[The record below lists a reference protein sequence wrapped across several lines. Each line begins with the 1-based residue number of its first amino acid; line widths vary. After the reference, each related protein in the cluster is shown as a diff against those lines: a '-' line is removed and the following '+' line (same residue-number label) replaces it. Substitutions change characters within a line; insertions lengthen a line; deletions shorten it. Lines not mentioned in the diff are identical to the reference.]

1 MIRRD
6 VRLPDGS
13 AGWMLIAQVE
23 HAHISAQLAE
33 RCSGRFGSQ
42 SCASIDGKTNPL
54 AAVRAEVL
62 AAIRCHDD
70 GWAEWERAPR
80 LDPKLGR
87 PLSFMELD
95 HAESIAIWSRS
106 IATAEAYGPLAAW
119 MVAGHFLRLLNKS
132 DSAHHE
138 QSAVQWRDDMERRRD
153 AWLHAWQ
160 AVDPALRSRALADE
174 ALQWLWT
181 FDEVSLW
188 FCCICP
194 NREGDSRTDVHSTI
208 AGQGTPV
215 ELRLES
221 TADKELGTA
230 IAHPFRFDQNA
241 VNIEAAGLVL
251 PAAKY
256 ADPDELLAVGQPT
269 TIHWRLQSALP
280 KNQ

>member
-1 MIRRD
+1 
-6 VRLPDGS
+6 
-13 AGWMLIAQVE
+13 MLIAQVD
-23 HAHISAQLAE
+23 HAHISAELAE
-33 RCSGRFGSQ
+33 RCRGPFSSEA
-42 SCASIDGKTNPL
+42 CASAPGKVNPL
-54 AAVRAEVL
+54 AAVRSEVL

-70 GWAEWERAPR
+70 GWGQWERAPR

-106 IATAEAYGPLAAW
+106 IATAEAFGPLAAW

-132 DSAHHE
+132 DSAQHE
-138 QSAVQWRDDMERRRD
+138 QSAVQWRDEMERHRD

-160 AVDPALRSRALADE
+160 AVDPVLRSRALADE

-194 NREGDSRTDVHSTI
+194 NREGDSRTDAHAAT

-215 ELRLES
+215 EMRLES
-221 TADKELGTA
+221 SAEKDLGA
-230 IAHPFRFDQNA
+230 AVAQPFRFDQDA
-241 VNIEAAGLVL
+241 IDIKAAGLVL
-251 PAAKY
+251 PGMKYSDSAELQAA
-256 ADPDELLAVGQPT
+256 GQPT
-269 TIHWRLQSALP
+269 TIHWRLQSALL